1 MKKNVVWTIF
11 AVLVI
16 ILGVFYFTNN
26 DRPDRD
32 YVLVSG
38 NVPLTGDLG
47 VYGEY
52 VRDGANMAYSDLK
65 NQYPNVPEF
74 KFDWQDNR
82 GDLKDTVSI
91 FQKQNIE
98 KPDLYISAL
107 KPQTSAITEMVT
119 AENIPHFT
127 WILDVLINPNSNNN
141 LRNWVNFKQEAEV
154 FVDYLKDKDFEKIY
168 IVYVNTDAAD
178 DEYEGIVRPELVK
191 RGIKNEN
198 IKSESFNFDRTDFA
212 DIATKVKQFNPD
224 YVIINGFIP
233 HLVSMTKDFR
243 NFGIIKDGNTI
254 ASLDMLD
261 TARLLPN
268 WVIEGMV
275 VAAPSYLVNKTEVI
289 NDWESRFESTYGRK
303 PSYHDAYAYDMVKVI
318 LEAAQNINFPA
329 TSKEWINEIRNIQTT
344 GITGQIKFD
353 EDGSSITPMFPAV
366 YRSGKLI
373 PLE

>member
-1 MKKNVVWTIF
+1 MKKNIIWAIVV
-11 AVLVI
+11 VLIVI
-16 ILGVFYFTNN
+16 IGVSYFTN

-32 YVLVSG
+32 YILVSG

-52 VRDGANMAYSDLK
+52 IRDGANMAYSDLK
-65 NQYPNVPEF
+65 EQYPNVPEI

-98 KPDLYISAL
+98 QPDLYVSAL
-107 KPQTSAITEMVT
+107 KPQTAAITDLVT

-127 WILDVLINPNSNNN
+127 WILDVLINPNSDNN

-154 FVDYLKDKDFEKIY
+154 FVDYLEDKDFEKIY
-168 IVYVNTDAAD
+168 IIYANTDAAD
-178 DEYEGIVRPELVK
+178 DEYEGIVRPALIEK
-191 RGIKNEN
+191 GIKNEN
-198 IKSESFNFDRTDFA
+198 IVSESFNLDRTDFR
-212 DIATKVKQFNPD
+212 DIATKVKQFDPD
-224 YVIINGFIP
+224 FVIINGFIP
-233 HLVSMTKDFR
+233 HLISMTKDFR
-243 NFGIIKDGNTI
+243 NFGIIQNGNTI

-261 TARLLPN
+261 AAPLLSE
-268 WVIEGMV
+268 WEIEGMV
-275 VAAPSYLVNKTEVI
+275 VAAPSYLVDKTEEI
-289 NDWESRFESTYGRK
+289 DRWENRFESVYDRS

-318 LEAAQNINFPA
+318 LEAAQDINFPA
-329 TSKEWINEIRNIQTT
+329 SSKDWINKIRNVETV

-366 YRSGKLI
+366 YRSGELVPIK
-373 PLE
+373 